1 MYGAFGQ
8 DIFYNTLLNIINV
21 AGINALRNIALSV
34 YKNPEKE
41 SFANPVTPSS
51 RFVVKGNYIKMANLT
66 VLYNLDDVAKLFKGA
81 KIYVTGQNLFIIT
94 NYPGFDPEANF
105 DGSNNGVPSLGIDYA
120 QYPSSRTL
128 IFGINFSL

>member
-1 MYGAFGQ
+1 
-8 DIFYNTLLNIINV
+8 
-21 AGINALRNIALSV
+21 
-34 YKNPEKE
+34 
-41 SFANPVTPSS
+41 
-51 RFVVKGNYIKMANLT
+51 MANLT
-66 VLYNLDDVAKLFKGA
+66 VSYNLDDVAKAFKGA

-94 NYPGFDPEANF
+94 KYPGFDPEANF